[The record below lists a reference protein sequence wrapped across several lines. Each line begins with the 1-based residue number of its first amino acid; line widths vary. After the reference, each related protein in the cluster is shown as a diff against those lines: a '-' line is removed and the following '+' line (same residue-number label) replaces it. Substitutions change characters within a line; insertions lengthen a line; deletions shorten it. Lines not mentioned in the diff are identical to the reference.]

1 MLHLLYLLGTMAYT
15 NTTHSWSAPLRF
27 RLFGGLF
34 LRPPW
39 NIEATERLALD
50 NQLWRGWK
58 IQFISPLFLGK
69 QPLEQ
74 EMTVDVLIFKRWA
87 PRSLRL
93 DGRICSNVTELPTRL
108 SSMLATTALFF
119 FFLNVQKKSSK
130 INVYL
135 TANIKE
141 FQQSSRFV
149 FPRAS
154 MTFTSSIAE
163 TVKLWR
169 RAPWVRQ
176 ADGAVSRGPVQH
188 NSPGR
193 HYKHLAPPAPVI
205 HGCLLPSNRARR
217 EFARW
222 RSDTTNN
229 YIPTLLDGYVAAFET
244 YP

>member
-1 MLHLLYLLGTMAYT
+1 MENTIHISTLLG
-15 NTTHSWSAPLRF
+15 
-27 RLFGGLF
+27 
-34 LRPPW
+34 
-39 NIEATERLALD
+39 
-50 NQLWRGWK
+50 K
-58 IQFISPLFLGK
+58 
-69 QPLEQ
+69 
-74 EMTVDVLIFKRWA
+74 
-87 PRSLRL
+87 
-93 DGRICSNVTELPTRL
+93 
-108 SSMLATTALFF
+108 ATTGAGNDSGCFNLQTVSTTLPQARWKNLLKCDGAAYPFEQHARYNSSF
-119 FFLNVQKKSSK
+119 LFFLNVQKKSSK

-149 FPRAS
+149 FPRSS